1 MSTNQPGTSDLDA
14 RFERFLDR
22 FQNEGTVATVLG
34 GADLPSAWV
43 SAKLISRLFP
53 VPLIHLDSEARL
65 HKEELQRKLEPAL
78 DSGKV
83 VLITLGPSTDDVLLS
98 LMEELIRD
106 GGMKVLKPQGW
117 VSIAGHSKFRLLIHS
132 PRGSFPFDES
142 VSLRFHLT

>member
-1 MSTNQPGTSDLDA
+1 MSTNQPGTPDLDA
-14 RFERFLDR
+14 RFDRFLDR
-22 FQNEGTVATVLG
+22 FQAEETVAAVLG
-34 GADLPSAWV
+34 GSDLPAAWV

-65 HKEELQRKLEPAL
+65 TKEELQRKLEPAL

-117 VSIAGHSKFRLLIHS
+117 VSIAGRSEFRLLIHS

-142 VSLRFHLT
+142 VSLRFHLP

>member
-1 MSTNQPGTSDLDA
+1 
-14 RFERFLDR
+14 
-22 FQNEGTVATVLG
+22 
-34 GADLPSAWV
+34 
-43 SAKLISRLFP
+43 
-53 VPLIHLDSEARL
+53 LDSEARPS
-65 HKEELQRKLEPAL
+65 KEELQRKLEPAL

-83 VLITLGPSTDDVLLS
+83 VLLTLGPSTDEVLLN

-117 VSIAGHSKFRLLIHS
+117 VSIDAHSKFRLLVHS